1 MGSEYIFFDEALRD
15 RFIGLVS
22 GHGISS
28 QFHPDCIEGFVV
40 ELPDGLPEDI
50 QSAIEVEYD
59 LLMDLQRDLLDA
71 EDGEDGQ
78 DVMAVTVT
86 LPDGQSCQVRLPGAY
101 GRRLVE
107 HFTFTEIHEL
117 LTLIAQNVANP
128 VTGPLCRKT

>member
-1 MGSEYIFFDEALRD
+1 MSSEYIFFDEALRD
-15 RFIGLVS
+15 RFIGIVS

-28 QFHPDCIEGFVV
+28 QFRPDRIEGFVV
-40 ELPDGLPEDI
+40 ELPDGLPEAI

-78 DVMAVTVT
+78 DVMAVTVI
-86 LPDGQSCQVRLPGAY
+86 LPDGQSCQVRLPAAY

-107 HFTFTEIHEL
+107 HFTFAEIHEL
-117 LTLIAQNVANP
+117 VTLIAQNLANP